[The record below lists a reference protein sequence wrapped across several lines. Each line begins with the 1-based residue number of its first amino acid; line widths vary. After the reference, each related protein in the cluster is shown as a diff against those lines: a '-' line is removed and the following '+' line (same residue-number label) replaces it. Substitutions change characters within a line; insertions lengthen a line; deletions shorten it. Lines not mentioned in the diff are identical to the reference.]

1 MKKFDDDLEFE
12 SLNDEPRD
20 TRFILPIIIVA
31 VLLVIVIVALVL
43 LGKNGK
49 NKDTSADLV
58 STEQSEATETE
69 TQTTE
74 VMGNIAA
81 TESTEEVEADDPQNG
96 NMGTDTGAS
105 VDVTAL
111 LSAGNVTESGETTF
125 GIDVAR
131 YQGTIDWSQVAASGV
146 QFAMIR
152 VGYRTQKTGEIV
164 ADSNAKYNMQEA
176 QANGIKVGA
185 YFFSTA
191 ITAEE
196 AVQEA
201 DWVADYISQ
210 YQITY
215 PVAFNC
221 EGFENADSRQYNMTQ
236 SERTDMAIAF
246 LNEIYNRGY
255 TPMFYAAKNEMTG
268 DAKWDTSRIEKTYKI
283 WVSQYPTVP
292 YPKTAQSDYA
302 GTHAMW
308 QYTNQGTVAG
318 ISKPV
323 DVDIAYFGYAGTAD
337 AQSDVAPETV
347 SADAEALMNF
357 SEVNETVTA
366 KQSTNL
372 RNIPSQGSD
381 ATVVATLQ
389 NGDTATRTGVS
400 SSGWSR
406 VSYNGHTLYAV
417 SSYLTTDLSY
427 SAPAVTATAPADTTA
442 TDGSGSGDGLKT
454 KFTACS
460 DVVTAK
466 IEVNLRTLPSVTNP
480 DAAVVAVLKNGETV
494 TRTGINTDYGW
505 SRVDYNGQ
513 TLYCIS
519 SYLTSAQ

>member
-20 TRFILPIIIVA
+20 TRFILPIIVVA
-31 VLLVIVIVALVL
+31 VLLVTVIVALVL
-43 LGKNGK
+43 LGKN
-49 NKDTSADLV
+49 KDTSADLM
-58 STEQSEATETE
+58 STEQSETTETE

-74 VMGNIAA
+74 VMGNIAT

-111 LSAGNVTESGETTF
+111 LSAGSVAESGETTF

-164 ADSNAKYNMQEA
+164 ADTNAKYNMQEA
-176 QANGIKVGA
+176 QANGIKIGA

-191 ITAEE
+191 VTTDE

-221 EGFENADSRQYNMTQ
+221 EGFENADSRQYAMTQ

-255 TPMFYAAKNEMTG
+255 TPMFYAAKM
-268 DAKWDTSRIEKTYKI
+268 RCL
-283 WVSQYPTVP
+283 
-292 YPKTAQSDYA
+292 
-302 GTHAMW
+302 AM
-308 QYTNQGTVAG
+308 
-318 ISKPV
+318 
-323 DVDIAYFGYAGTAD
+323 
-337 AQSDVAPETV
+337 
-347 SADAEALMNF
+347 
-357 SEVNETVTA
+357 
-366 KQSTNL
+366 
-372 RNIPSQGSD
+372 
-381 ATVVATLQ
+381 Q
-389 NGDTATRTGVS
+389 NGILQELKKLIK
-400 SSGWSR
+400 SGCLNIHLYRIHRPHSPI
-406 VSYNGHTLYAV
+406 TLEHMQC
-417 SSYLTTDLSY
+417 
-427 SAPAVTATAPADTTA
+427 
-442 TDGSGSGDGLKT
+442 GST
-454 KFTACS
+454 P
-460 DVVTAK
+460 
-466 IEVNLRTLPSVTNP
+466 IRER
-480 DAAVVAVLKNGETV
+480 
-494 TRTGINTDYGW
+494 
-505 SRVDYNGQ
+505 
-513 TLYCIS
+513 
-519 SYLTSAQ
+519 

>member
-1 MKKFDDDLEFE
+1 M
-12 SLNDEPRD
+12 NDKRKIIAI
-20 TRFILPIIIVA
+20 FIIVA
-31 VLLVIVIVALVL
+31 IVAALAAVATFFVIKSA
-43 LGKNGK
+43 KNEAKGSSQMTETATEDSSDK
-49 NKDTSADLV
+49 EDPQHTGDNAGSMSVTADDGASAD
-58 STEQSEATETE
+58 E
-69 TQTTE
+69 TQ
-74 VMGNIAA
+74 I
-81 TESTEEVEADDPQNG
+81 
-96 NMGTDTGAS
+96 
-105 VDVTAL
+105 
-111 LSAGNVTESGETTF
+111 LSASTVAENSNLTF
-125 GIDVAR
+125 GIDVSK
-131 YQGTIDWSQVAASGV
+131 YQGTIKWDKVAAGGID
-146 QFAMIR
+146 FAMIR
-152 VGYRTQKTGEIV
+152 VGYRTQKTGEMCV
-164 ADSNAKYNMQEA
+164 DTNARYNMQEA
-176 QANGIKVGA
+176 QKNGIKVGV
-185 YFFSTA
+185 YFFSSAVNETEA
-191 ITAEE
+191 IE
-196 AVQEA
+196 EA

-221 EGFENADSRQYNMTQ
+221 EGFENADSRQYAMTQ

-255 TPMFYAAKNEMTG
+255 TPMFYAAKNEMLG

-283 WVSQYPTVP
+283 WVSQYPSVP
-292 YPKTAQSDYA
+292 YPQTAQSDYT

-357 SEVNETVTA
+357 SDVNETVTA

-389 NGDTATRTGVS
+389 NGETATRTGVS

-406 VSYNGHTLYAV
+406 VSYNGQTLYAV
-417 SSYLTTDLSY
+417 SSYLTTDLGY
-427 SAPAVTATAPADTTA
+427 IAPAANTTA
-442 TDGSGSGDGLKT
+442 ETTAADGSGSGDGLKT
-454 KFTACS
+454 KFTACN

-480 DAAVVAVLKNGETV
+480 DAAVAAVLKNGETV

-513 TLYCIS
+513 TLYCVS

>member
-20 TRFILPIIIVA
+20 TRFILPIIVVA

-43 LGKNGK
+43 VGEKRRDKGE
-49 NKDTSADLV
+49 SA
-58 STEQSEATETE
+58 
-69 TQTTE
+69 E
-74 VMGNIAA
+74 VVNIAT

-111 LSAGNVTESGETTF
+111 LSAGSVAESGETTF

-164 ADSNAKYNMQEA
+164 ADTNAKYNMQEA
-176 QANGIKVGA
+176 QANGIKIGV

-191 ITAEE
+191 VTTDE
-196 AVQEA
+196 AVQE
-201 DWVADYISQ
+201 ADYISQ

-221 EGFENADSRQYNMTQ
+221 EGFENADSRQYAMTQ

-255 TPMFYAAKNEMTG
+255 TPMFYAAKNEMLG

-283 WVSQYPTVP
+283 WVSQYPSVP
-292 YPKTAQSDYA
+292 YPQTAQSDYT

-337 AQSDVAPETV
+337 AKSDVTPETV
-347 SADAEALMNF
+347 GADAEALMNF
-357 SEVNETVTA
+357 SDVNETVTA

-389 NGDTATRTGVS
+389 NGETATRTGVS

-406 VSYNGHTLYAV
+406 VSYNGQTLYAV
-417 SSYLTTDLSY
+417 SSYLTTDLGY
-427 SAPAVTATAPADTTA
+427 TAPAANTAAETTT

-454 KFTACS
+454 KFTTCN

-494 TRTGINTDYGW
+494 TRTGINTDYGC

-513 TLYCIS
+513 TLYCVS

>member
-1 MKKFDDDLEFE
+1 MSKLFKSDDDDFGYLDD
-12 SLNDEPRD
+12 SIHINWKKL
-20 TRFILPIIIVA
+20 LPAIIIIAVA
-31 VLLVIVIVALVL
+31 VIALIIVLVVSFGHK
-43 LGKNGK
+43 GKKVPANA
-49 NKDTSADLV
+49 S
-58 STEQSEATETE
+58 
-69 TQTTE
+69 
-74 VMGNIAA
+74 
-81 TESTEEVEADDPQNG
+81 STEETSSVSETDTDGNNTLSDKDEKEQDPQYSDNDGAMNQDAG
-96 NMGTDTGAS
+96 NGAS
-105 VDVTAL
+105 VILSNSTNETSDVTI
-111 LSAGNVTESGETTF
+111 GV
-125 GIDVAR
+125 DVSKF
-131 YQGTIDWSQVAASGV
+131 QGTIDWTQAASSGV
-146 QFAMIR
+146 DFAMIR
-152 VGYRTQKTGEIV
+152 VGYRAQKTGVIY
-164 ADSNAKYNMQEA
+164 ADTNAKYNMQEA
-176 QANGIKVGA
+176 QANGIKIGA

-191 ITAEE
+191 VTTDE

-221 EGFENADSRQYNMTQ
+221 EGFENADSRQYAMTQ

-255 TPMFYAAKNEMTG
+255 TPMFYAAKNEMLG

-283 WVSQYPTVP
+283 WVSQYPSVP
-292 YPKTAQSDYA
+292 YPQTAQSDYT

-323 DVDIAYFGYAGTAD
+323 DVDIAYFGYEGTAD
-337 AQSDVAPETV
+337 AKSDVTPETV
-347 SADAEALMNF
+347 GADAEALMNF
-357 SEVNETVTA
+357 SDVNETVTA

-389 NGDTATRTGVS
+389 NGETATRTGVS

-406 VSYNGHTLYAV
+406 VSYNGQTLYAV
-417 SSYLTTDLSY
+417 SSYLTTDLGY
-427 SAPAVTATAPADTTA
+427 TAPAANTAAETTT

-454 KFTACS
+454 KFTACN

-480 DAAVVAVLKNGETV
+480 DAAVAAVLKNGETV
-494 TRTGINTDYGW
+494 TRTVINTDYGW

-513 TLYCIS
+513 TLYCVS

>member
-12 SLNDEPRD
+12 SLNNEPRD

-43 LGKNGK
+43 LGKNSK
-49 NKDTSADLV
+49 NKDTSADLM
-58 STEQSEATETE
+58 STEQSETTETE

-74 VMGNIAA
+74 VMGNIAT

-111 LSAGNVTESGETTF
+111 LLAGNVTESGETTF

-164 ADSNAKYNMQEA
+164 ADTNAKYNMQEA
-176 QANGIKVGA
+176 QANGIKIGV

-191 ITAEE
+191 VTEDE

-221 EGFENADSRQYNMTQ
+221 EGFENADSRQYAMTQ

-255 TPMFYAAKNEMTG
+255 TPMFYAAKNEMLG

-283 WVSQYPTVP
+283 WVSQYPSVP
-292 YPKTAQSDYA
+292 YPQTAQSDYM

-323 DVDIAYFGYAGTAD
+323 DVDIAYFGYEGIAD
-337 AQSDVAPETV
+337 AKSDVTPETV

-357 SEVNETVTA
+357 SDVNETVTA

-389 NGDTATRTGVS
+389 NGETATRTGVS

-406 VSYNGHTLYAV
+406 VSYNGQTLYAV
-417 SSYLTTDLSY
+417 SSYLTTDLGY
-427 SAPAVTATAPADTTA
+427 TAPAANTAAETTT

-454 KFTACS
+454 KFTACN

-513 TLYCIS
+513 TLYCVS

>member
-43 LGKNGK
+43 LGKNSK

-58 STEQSEATETE
+58 STEQSETTETE

-74 VMGNIAA
+74 VMGNIAT

-131 YQGTIDWSQVAASGV
+131 YQGTIDWRQVAASGV

-164 ADSNAKYNMQEA
+164 ADTNAKYNMQEA
-176 QANGIKVGA
+176 QANGIKIGA

-191 ITAEE
+191 VTTDE

-201 DWVADYISQ
+201 EWVADYISQ

-221 EGFENADSRQYNMTQ
+221 EGFENADSRQYAMTQ

-255 TPMFYAAKNEMTG
+255 TPMFYAAKNEMLG

-283 WVSQYPTVP
+283 WVSQYPSVP
-292 YPKTAQSDYA
+292 YPQTAQSDYT

-323 DVDIAYFGYAGTAD
+323 DVDIAYFGYEGTAD
-337 AQSDVAPETV
+337 AKSDVTPETV

-357 SEVNETVTA
+357 SDVNETVTA

-381 ATVVATLQ
+381 ATVLATLQ
-389 NGDTATRTGVS
+389 NGETATRTGVS

-406 VSYNGHTLYAV
+406 VSYNGQTLYAV
-417 SSYLTTDLSY
+417 SSYLTTDLGY
-427 SAPAVTATAPADTTA
+427 TAPAANTTA
-442 TDGSGSGDGLKT
+442 GTTAADGSGSGDGLKT
-454 KFTACS
+454 KFTACN

-480 DAAVVAVLKNGETV
+480 DAAVVALLKNGETV

-513 TLYCIS
+513 TLYCVS

>member
-20 TRFILPIIIVA
+20 TRFILPIIVVA

-43 LGKNGK
+43 LGKN
-49 NKDTSADLV
+49 KDTSADLM
-58 STEQSEATETE
+58 STEQSETTETE

-74 VMGNIAA
+74 VMGNIAT

-164 ADSNAKYNMQEA
+164 ADTNAKYNMQEA
-176 QANGIKVGA
+176 QANGIKIGA

-191 ITAEE
+191 VTTDE

-221 EGFENADSRQYNMTQ
+221 EGFENADSRQYAMTQ

-246 LNEIYNRGY
+246 LTEAIRQCF
-255 TPMFYAAKNEMTG
+255 MRQKM
-268 DAKWDTSRIEKTYKI
+268 RCL
-283 WVSQYPTVP
+283 
-292 YPKTAQSDYA
+292 
-302 GTHAMW
+302 AM
-308 QYTNQGTVAG
+308 
-318 ISKPV
+318 
-323 DVDIAYFGYAGTAD
+323 
-337 AQSDVAPETV
+337 
-347 SADAEALMNF
+347 
-357 SEVNETVTA
+357 
-366 KQSTNL
+366 
-372 RNIPSQGSD
+372 
-381 ATVVATLQ
+381 Q
-389 NGDTATRTGVS
+389 NGILQELKKLIK
-400 SSGWSR
+400 SGCLNIHLYRIHRPHSPI
-406 VSYNGHTLYAV
+406 TLEHMQC
-417 SSYLTTDLSY
+417 
-427 SAPAVTATAPADTTA
+427 
-442 TDGSGSGDGLKT
+442 GST
-454 KFTACS
+454 P
-460 DVVTAK
+460 
-466 IEVNLRTLPSVTNP
+466 IRER
-480 DAAVVAVLKNGETV
+480 
-494 TRTGINTDYGW
+494 
-505 SRVDYNGQ
+505 
-513 TLYCIS
+513 
-519 SYLTSAQ
+519 

>member
-20 TRFILPIIIVA
+20 TRFILPIIVVA

-43 LGKNGK
+43 LGKN
-49 NKDTSADLV
+49 KDTSADLM
-58 STEQSEATETE
+58 STEQSETTETE

-74 VMGNIAA
+74 VMGTIEA
-81 TESTEEVEADDPQNG
+81 TESAEEADADDPQG
-96 NMGTDTGAS
+96 SNMGNETGAS

-111 LSAGNVTESGETTF
+111 LSAGSVAESGETTF

-176 QANGIKVGA
+176 QANGIKIGV

-191 ITAEE
+191 VTEDE

-221 EGFENADSRQYNMTQ
+221 EGFENADSRQYAMTQ

-255 TPMFYAAKNEMTG
+255 TPMFYAAKNEMLG

-283 WVSQYPTVP
+283 WVS
-292 YPKTAQSDYA
+292 
-302 GTHAMW
+302 
-308 QYTNQGTVAG
+308 
-318 ISKPV
+318 IS
-323 DVDIAYFGYAGTAD
+323 IC
-337 AQSDVAPETV
+337 TV
-347 SADAEALMNF
+347 STDR
-357 SEVNETVTA
+357 TVRLHWNTC
-366 KQSTNL
+366 N
-372 RNIPSQGSD
+372 
-381 ATVVATLQ
+381 
-389 NGDTATRTGVS
+389 
-400 SSGWSR
+400 
-406 VSYNGHTLYAV
+406 
-417 SSYLTTDLSY
+417 
-427 SAPAVTATAPADTTA
+427 
-442 TDGSGSGDGLKT
+442 
-454 KFTACS
+454 
-460 DVVTAK
+460 
-466 IEVNLRTLPSVTNP
+466 
-480 DAAVVAVLKNGETV
+480 VAVHQSGNG
-494 TRTGINTDYGW
+494 
-505 SRVDYNGQ
+505 SRNQ
-513 TLYCIS
+513 
-519 SYLTSAQ
+519 